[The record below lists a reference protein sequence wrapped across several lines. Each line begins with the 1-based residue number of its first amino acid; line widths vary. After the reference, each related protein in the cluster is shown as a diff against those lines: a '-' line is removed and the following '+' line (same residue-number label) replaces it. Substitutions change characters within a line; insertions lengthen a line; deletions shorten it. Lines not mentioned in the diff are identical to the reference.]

1 MEASVTS
8 QTKERVLVVDD
19 EKVIRDIMTD
29 FLDGEGYETVSVCNG
44 KEALDKVITEPF
56 DLVLVDLKMP
66 VMDGME
72 LLKEMRSRKL
82 KAPVVMMTGY
92 GTLESA
98 VECMKM
104 GAQDYIQK
112 PFRMSDVLAV
122 IRRTIRQRKIEEE
135 NIQLKEIMNL
145 YKISEAMTSS
155 LSLPQI
161 LGIILDTIMGEL
173 DADAVAIH
181 NREDAEWKVLAR
193 KARDELEEKGED
205 VYGEPNYEV
214 ILSHFKG
221 NQYLL
226 AKGKDIVR
234 YFLTMPA
241 LDGLREFMAI
251 PLIIKA
257 KIIGLACCYAYKPG
271 NRFLEGHAKLLS
283 IFTSRAAGAIENAQL
298 YQRLQQTLQE
308 TIQGL
313 VTALEAKDRYTSGH
327 TKRVTDYAVMLARG
341 LGLDGE
347 EIERVRRAALL
358 HDIGKI
364 GIRLEALNKVES
376 LSQNEYEAFKE
387 HPRHSRQIL
396 EPIHFLKDI
405 IPIVEA
411 HHERWDGTG
420 YPLGLRGE
428 EIPLGAR
435 ILAIADSFDA
445 MTSDR
450 PYRKAL
456 SRQMAIKELRENAG
470 TQFDPKLVEV
480 FIKELQRKG

>member
-1 MEASVTS
+1 MESGIKS
-8 QTKERVLVVDD
+8 QLRERILVVDD
-19 EKVIRDIMTD
+19 EQVIRDIMID
-29 FLDGEGYETVSVCNG
+29 FLSGEGYETVAVTNG
-44 KEALDKVITEPF
+44 QEALEKVMSESF

-66 VMDGME
+66 VMDGIQF
-72 LLKEMRSRKL
+72 LKEVRSHKL
-82 KAPVVMMTGY
+82 KIPVVMMTGY
-92 GTLESA
+92 GTLETA

-122 IRRTIRQRKIEEE
+122 IRRTIREKKIEEE
-135 NIQLKEIMNL
+135 NVQLKEIMNL

-161 LGIILDTIMGEL
+161 LEIILHTIMREL

-181 NREDAEWKVLAR
+181 NRENAVWKVLAN
-193 KARDELEEKGED
+193 KSRDDLEEKGED
-205 VYGEPNYEV
+205 VYGEPDYEA
-214 ILSHFKG
+214 IISQFKDA
-221 NQYLL
+221 QYLL
-226 AKGKDIVR
+226 VKGEEISR
-234 YFLTMPA
+234 YFLAMPTRA
-241 LDGLREFMAI
+241 GLKEFMAI
-251 PLIIKA
+251 PLIIKGE
-257 KIIGLACCYAYKPG
+257 ILGLACCYSYKPG
-271 NRFLEGHAKLLS
+271 NKFLEGHAKLLT
-283 IFTSRAAGAIENAQL
+283 IFTSRAAGAIENARL
-298 YQRLQQTLQE
+298 YQQLQQTLQE

-341 LGLDGE
+341 LGLNNE
-347 EIERVRRAALL
+347 EIELVRRAALL

-364 GIRLEALNKVES
+364 GIRLEALNKPGN

-387 HPRHSRQIL
+387 HPRHSKQIL
-396 EPIHFLKDI
+396 EPIHFLRDI

-420 YPLGLRGE
+420 YPLGLKGE
-428 EIPLGAR
+428 EIPLAAR
-435 ILAIADSFDA
+435 ILAVADSFDA

-456 SRQMAIKELRENAG
+456 SRQMAIKELKENANS
-470 TQFDPKLVEV
+470 QFDPLLVEV
-480 FIKELQRKG
+480 FIRELQKKG